1 MSGIEERASFGIVRY
16 ANCWEDA
23 DVLLDALEPG
33 PSSSC
38 LSIASAGD
46 NALALLTRSPALVV
60 AVDISPVQIA
70 CLELRRAAFIALDH
84 PALLAFL
91 GFAASTDDRLETYR
105 SLRGHLSPESR
116 AYWDAHPE
124 AVRSG
129 AIHDGKF
136 ERYFSLFRRRVL
148 PLVHGRRDVAELLR
162 PKGEEERLAFY
173 RERWD
178 TWRWRMMF
186 RIFFSET
193 VMGRMGRDP
202 EFFRYV
208 EGSVAERIL
217 ARVEYALTRLP
228 VHDNPYVNYI
238 LTGSFGAA
246 LPLYARPESHAAIR
260 ENIERLEIVR
270 GDVGAAIDRYGARF
284 DAWNLSDIFEYM
296 DDATFGDVAGRILGA
311 CRPGSRLAYWNML
324 VPRRISARFP
334 EAASYLGERSR
345 ELSLND
351 RAFFYQAFHC
361 DEYTG

>member
-1 MSGIEERASFGIVRY
+1 MSDIADRASFEIVRY

-23 DVLLDALEPG
+23 DVLLDALDPG
-33 PSSSC
+33 PASRC

-46 NALALLTRSPALVV
+46 NSLALLARSPALVV

-70 CLELRRAAFIALDH
+70 CLELRRAAFIVLDH
-84 PALLAFL
+84 PGLLAFL
-91 GFAASTDDRLETYR
+91 GFAAGDDRVATYHA
-105 SLRGHLSPESR
+105 LREHLSPPSR
-116 AYWDAHPE
+116 AYWDTRPE
-124 AVRSG
+124 TIRSG

-162 PKGEEERLAFY
+162 PKREEERVAFY

-178 TWRWRMMF
+178 TWRWRGIF
-186 RIFFSET
+186 RLFFSRL

-238 LTGSFGAA
+238 LTGSFNDA
-246 LPLYARPESHAAIR
+246 LPFYARPENHAAIR

-270 GDVGAAIDRYGARF
+270 GDVGEAVRRYGARF

-296 DDATFGDVAGRILGA
+296 DDAVFGEVASLILDA
-311 CRPGSRLAYWNML
+311 SRPGSRLAYWNML
-324 VPRRISARFP
+324 VPRSVSERFP
-334 EAASYLGERSR
+334 GRARHLD
-345 ELSLND
+345 ELSRKLFLND
-351 RAFFYQAFHC
+351 RAFFYQAFHI